1 MIGKQLRNSILQ
13 WAIQGKLVPQ
23 DPNDEPASVLLERI
37 RTEKARLVK
46 EKKIKKDKNESIIFR
61 GEDNSYY
68 EKMADG
74 TVRCIDSEIPFDI
87 PDSWGWV
94 RLGSIF
100 AHNSGKAL
108 NGNGGAGEPHPYL
121 TTSNVYWNSFD
132 LSKVKTMNFSNEE
145 LKKCS
150 ISKGDL
156 LVCEGG
162 DIGRAAIWCY
172 DYEICIQNHLHRLRA
187 YCPICTAF
195 FYLVFLLYK
204 GSGVIGGKGIGIQG
218 LSSGALHNI
227 LLPFPPLSEQE
238 RIKSVV
244 DRIEP
249 NVAKYEELYN
259 KYTSINKEIYDLLKK
274 SILQEAIQGRLVPQI
289 ESEGTAEQLLAEI
302 QAEKERLVKEGKLKK
317 SALASES
324 RIFRGE
330 DNRYYEQIGS
340 NTIDITDLL
349 LFDIPENWRWC
360 RLSTVIQLLSGRDL
374 EPNEYND
381 THKGLPY
388 MTGASNFSD
397 EKLIVN
403 RWTEKPVTISTKG
416 DLLITCKGT
425 IGQMAFNTIGEIHV
439 ARQIMAIS
447 GNRIN
452 LRYLKFFLESMMNT
466 LQKQAKSMIPGI
478 SRDVL
483 LNTLFPL
490 PPIAEQNRIVH
501 ELSESLQKM
510 K

>member
-1 MIGKQLRNSILQ
+1 MTGKQLKNSILQ

-37 RTEKARLVK
+37 RAKKARLVK
-46 EKKIKKDKNESIIFR
+46 EKKIKKDKNESVIFR

-74 TVRCIDSEIPFDI
+74 TVRCIDSEIPFAI
-87 PDSWGWV
+87 PESWEWV

-100 AHNSGKAL
+100 AHNTGKAL

-145 LKKCS
+145 LIKCS

-227 LLPFPPLSEQE
+227 LLPFPPFSEQE
-238 RIKSVV
+238 RIKSVI

-249 NVAKYEELYN
+249 HVAKYEELYN
-259 KYTSINKEIYDLLKK
+259 NYTSINKEIYDLLKK

-289 ESEGTAEQLLAEI
+289 ESEGTAEQLLSEI
-302 QAEKERLVKEGKLKK
+302 RTEKMRLVKEGKLKM
-317 SALASES
+317 SALTADS
-324 RIFRGE
+324 RIVRGE

-340 NTIDITDLL
+340 NTCDITDSIPFEIPNNWIWVRLDSITRSVGTRNNQIQTK
-349 LFDIPENWRWC
+349 DIQ
-360 RLSTVIQLLSGRDL
+360 TVGKYPVISQ
-374 EPNEYND
+374 
-381 THKGLPY
+381 GLKPLDGY
-388 MTGASNFSD
+388 SD
-397 EKLIVN
+397 EEEKVIFDVPLVLFGDHTRNVKVVEQPFIIGADGTKLHKCIVVNHLYIYYWMVSISKSLRN
-403 RWTEKPVTISTKG
+403 RGYARHYS
-416 DLLITCKGT
+416 LLKATPI
-425 IGQMAFNTIGEIHV
+425 
-439 ARQIMAIS
+439 
-447 GNRIN
+447 
-452 LRYLKFFLESMMNT
+452 
-466 LQKQAKSMIPGI
+466 
-478 SRDVL
+478 
-483 LNTLFPL
+483 PL
-490 PPIAEQNRIVH
+490 PPLEEQNRIVNQVSA
-501 ELSESLQKM
+501 LFQLLK
-510 K
+510 

>member
-1 MIGKQLRNSILQ
+1 
-13 WAIQGKLVPQ
+13 
-23 DPNDEPASVLLERI
+23 
-37 RTEKARLVK
+37 
-46 EKKIKKDKNESIIFR
+46 
-61 GEDNSYY
+61 
-68 EKMADG
+68 MADG

-108 NGNGGAGEPHPYL
+108 NGNGGSGEPHPYL

-289 ESEGTAEQLLAEI
+289 ESEGTAEELLAKI
-302 QAEKERLVKEGKLKK
+302 RAEKQQLVKEGKLKK
-317 SALASES
+317 SALATES
-324 RIFRGE
+324 RIFRGD
-330 DNRYYEQIGS
+330 DNRYYLKNGTET
-340 NTIDITDLL
+340 NCIDDY
-349 LFDIPENWRWC
+349 LFDIPITWQWITLGELVVDTTGLSYKKEILTDRSEPFIRVLRGGNIEDGIMKFRDDDVFISAKYVPTNLFLTKGMYISPAVSSLEKIGKTAIVDRSYTDTVVGGFVLMLTPTFNDPELGRYLYYFFQSGFYQNYC
-360 RLSTVIQLLSGRDL
+360 RKITKKSGQAFYNLSRKKLVICPVPIPPKAELKRILSTLDKV
-374 EPNEYND
+374 
-381 THKGLPY
+381 
-388 MTGASNFSD
+388 
-397 EKLIVN
+397 
-403 RWTEKPVTISTKG
+403 
-416 DLLITCKGT
+416 
-425 IGQMAFNTIGEIHV
+425 V
-439 ARQIMAIS
+439 AGIM
-447 GNRIN
+447 
-452 LRYLKFFLESMMNT
+452 
-466 LQKQAKSMIPGI
+466 
-478 SRDVL
+478 SR
-483 LNTLFPL
+483 
-490 PPIAEQNRIVH
+490 
-501 ELSESLQKM
+501 
-510 K
+510 